1 MRSSALF
8 SALFAALAA
17 APAAATGALN
27 DYPTEAR
34 VEYVFGCMA
43 VNGQTP
49 EALRRCSCSID
60 VIAEI
65 LSYEDYVAAE
75 TVLSM
80 RLAAG
85 ERAALF
91 RGALRRRPISRPP
104 CAGLRPRRRS
114 SVSEPR
120 DGRTSSALPPFG

>member
-91 RGALRRRPISRPP
+91 RGGAPTATHLAAPLRRAQAEAEIL
-104 CAGLRPRRRS
+104 C
-114 SVSEPR
+114 
-120 DGRTSSALPPFG
+120 F